1 MQEIVP
7 SVSFLI
13 RKNGEDFFAKDADKS
28 LAIGHAYK
36 LFVMKELAHRVASGG
51 LKWNQKVRLEKEL
64 ESHPVSTLYA
74 KTRGGLVTLQTVAQH
89 MIAASD
95 NSAAD
100 VLIKLLG
107 ANSLE
112 TCEDRTPFLTSQ
124 QFYKLKADR
133 KLADSYRT
141 ADTAKR
147 RKILDKVQNRPLP
160 AIEDVADPYLPGVE
174 WYANATE
181 LCDTI
186 QGVASEK
193 TMQLNPGIAEKTD
206 WSRIAFKAGS
216 EVGVLNFTYDLKGL
230 NGSHW
235 QVAMTWNAPD
245 ILPEGKILGLTNALL
260 QELKRL

>member
-1 MQEIVP
+1 
-7 SVSFLI
+7 
-13 RKNGEDFFAKDADKS
+13 
-28 LAIGHAYK
+28 
-36 LFVMKELAHRVASGG
+36 MKELAHRVASGG

-147 RKILDKVQNRPLP
+147 RKILDKVQNRPFRLSKMLPTLTSPEWNGTQTQPNFATQFKALP
-160 AIEDVADPYLPGVE
+160 AKKQCSSIPALQRKRTGL
-174 WYANATE
+174 ALRLRRAAK
-181 LCDTI
+181 LAFSI
-186 QGVASEK
+186 
-193 TMQLNPGIAEKTD
+193 
-206 WSRIAFKAGS
+206 SRMISKA
-216 EVGVLNFTYDLKGL
+216 
-230 NGSHW
+230 
-235 QVAMTWNAPD
+235 
-245 ILPEGKILGLTNALL
+245 
-260 QELKRL
+260 